1 MTIPDLY
8 TIKDWDKHFETAK
21 TREYQHC
28 QRITFETN
36 LHKPAVRA
44 LLGEP
49 DGWTYFG
56 IWVGLCEWYGSTY
69 TPKRDGKL
77 VQSHSDLTPLT
88 VGVIADCI
96 GASEKQVQSALKRL
110 SEPDIGWISVEVGVQ
125 SDDSPP
131 LVATRARSLHS
142 TPLHSTP
149 LQSKED
155 KSTANEICRMPPTEI
170 TGNSYYLTAKKKKLH
185 GNTLLSFIDFCKAFG
200 YMRGTR
206 EAADSWLNVYQ
217 PDIVNDII
225 AGAKRECKGRADL
238 RRNGNTPKMMQGWL
252 TGHRWEDDPPSASE
266 TLEEQGRRLRG
277 TP

>member
-1 MTIPDLY
+1 MPDLY
-8 TIKDWDKHFETAK
+8 VIKDWDKHFETAK

-96 GASEKQVQSALKRL
+96 GAPEKQMQSALKRL

-125 SDDSPP
+125 SDDNPP
-131 LVATRARSLHS
+131 LVATRAPSSPLHS
-142 TPLHSTP
+142 TPLHPTP
-149 LQSKED
+149 IQSEEVKN
-155 KSTANEICRMPPTEI
+155 TANEIRRMPPKEI

-185 GNTLLSFIDFCKAFG
+185 GNSLLSFIDFCNAFG

-206 EAADSWLNVYQ
+206 EAADSWVTVYQ
-217 PDIVNDII
+217 PDVANDII
-225 AGAKRECKGRADL
+225 AGAKRECEGRADL

-252 TGHRWEDDPPSASE
+252 SGRRWEDDPLSVSE
-266 TLEEQGRRLRG
+266 TLEEQGRRIRD
-277 TP
+277 TS